1 MKDREKLEGSFK
13 QIAEGFNLTEGEV
26 TETLKLPSEGLKNAI
41 KDCFRQIEQP
51 REKFTAEEYD
61 YLTKEIGCVNLEEQL
76 ENEPMLDVSTM
87 AEDTVRILFSMPIKF
102 TVDDVKVA
110 IYLKHKSAV
119 GTPNEYEDA
128 AKYILD
134 LLSHP
139 KVKYLIKDGEC
150 YSLNLNAKIG

>member
-1 MKDREKLEGSFK
+1 MKDREKLESIFK

-26 TETLKLPSEGLKNAI
+26 AETLKLPSEGLKNAI

-51 REKFTAEEYD
+51 REKFTAEDYD

-76 ENEPMLDVSTM
+76 ENEPLTSVGNLQSWILRTVFDMPLKFTQDDILIKMHMSVYKYDDY
-87 AEDTVRILFSMPIKF
+87 AEDFVRY
-102 TVDDVKVA
+102 T
-110 IYLKHKSAV
+110 
-119 GTPNEYEDA
+119 
-128 AKYILD
+128 LD

-139 KVKYLIKDGEC
+139 KVKYLIKDGEY

>member
-1 MKDREKLEGSFK
+1 MKDREKLESIFK

-26 TETLKLPSEGLKNAI
+26 AETLKLPSEGLKNAI

-76 ENEPMLDVSTM
+76 ENEPLNLTYSVQELIIAT
-87 AEDTVRILFSMPIKF
+87 IFNLPIKF
-102 TVDDVKVA
+102 TESELLTQLYLSGYSKGGMMSDIVA
-110 IYLKHKSAV
+110 Y
-119 GTPNEYEDA
+119 T
-128 AKYILD
+128 LD

-139 KVKYLIKDGEC
+139 KVKYLIKDGEY

>member
-1 MKDREKLEGSFK
+1 MKDREKLESIFR

-26 TETLKLPSEGLKNAI
+26 AETLKLPSEGLKNAI

-51 REKFTAEEYD
+51 REKFTVEEYD

-76 ENEPMLDVSTM
+76 ENEPLKGFRTLTQSVIVGIFNMPLKFTASDLLIATMLDGYDSM
-87 AEDTVRILFSMPIKF
+87 GTVMY
-102 TVDDVKVA
+102 T
-110 IYLKHKSAV
+110 
-119 GTPNEYEDA
+119 
-128 AKYILD
+128 LD

-139 KVKYLIKDGEC
+139 KVNYLIKDGEY

>member
-1 MKDREKLEGSFK
+1 MKDREKLESIFK

-51 REKFTAEEYD
+51 REKFTAEDYD

-76 ENEPMLDVSTM
+76 ENEPLTSVGNLQSWILRTVFDMPLKFTQDDILIKMHMSVYKYDDY
-87 AEDTVRILFSMPIKF
+87 AEDFVRY
-102 TVDDVKVA
+102 T
-110 IYLKHKSAV
+110 
-119 GTPNEYEDA
+119 
-128 AKYILD
+128 LD

-139 KVKYLIKDGEC
+139 KVKYLIKDGEY

>member
-1 MKDREKLEGSFK
+1 MENREKLERIFR
-13 QIAEGFNLTEGEV
+13 QIAGGFNLTEGEV
-26 TETLKLPSEGLKNAI
+26 AETLKLPAEGLKNAI

-51 REKFTAEEYD
+51 REKFTAEDYD

-87 AEDTVRILFSMPIKF
+87 AEDTVRILFNMPIKF

-110 IYLKHKSAV
+110 IYLSHKGAV
-119 GTPNEYEDA
+119 NTPDEYEDA
-128 AKYILD
+128 AKYIVD

-139 KVKYLIKDGEC
+139 KVKYLIKDGEY

>member
-1 MKDREKLEGSFK
+1 MKDREKLESIFR

-26 TETLKLPSEGLKNAI
+26 TETLKLPTEVLKAAI

-76 ENEPMLDVSTM
+76 ENKLLNPAHSIQELIT
-87 AEDTVRILFSMPIKF
+87 ATIFNLPIKF
-102 TVDDVKVA
+102 TESELLTQ
-110 IYLKHKSAV
+110 IYLNGYNNGDMMADIV
-119 GTPNEYEDA
+119 AYT
-128 AKYILD
+128 LD

-139 KVKYLIKDGEC
+139 KVKYLIKDGEY
-150 YSLNLNAKIG
+150 YSLNLNTKIG